1 MLIFTLTECELLHK
15 WLVFCFTE
23 AKSIS
28 AHSSGS
34 SPVTRGNDQCLNFSL
49 FFHSFRFI
57 FLLAEGVRY
66 HIQHTPPVYNWACA
80 KLLNCMNKELLLCD
94 KTNYAENWEH
104 LHQYLPQSLC
114 VIKYSCFY
122 PLASSFLI
130 YTIPFMAILASP
142 SLSSLS
148 TSQPVQHLVT
158 MDWRFKVPMTKSV
171 NQLFMHQF

>member
-28 AHSSGS
+28 APGS

-57 FLLAEGVRY
+57 FLLAEGVSY
-66 HIQHTPPVYNWACA
+66 HIQHTPPVYDWACA
-80 KLLNCMNKELLLCD
+80 KLLNCMNIELLLCD

-104 LHQYLPQSLC
+104 LHQYLPQSSC

-122 PLASSFLI
+122 PPAASFLI
-130 YTIPFMAILASP
+130 YTGPFITILTSS

-148 TSQPVQHLVT
+148 ISQPVQHLVT
-158 MDWRFKVPMTKSV
+158 MDTRFKVPLTKSV